1 MVCGAG
7 KNIWTPPRNS
17 GRIPSTRFSV
27 SIENEQADKRRYSQ
41 TCLAKPNSQARTG
54 ARKLSPVQLTINRI
68 GNLTQLICTLLYVMT
83 THTCIRILY
92 CRVYPQLPPVIG
104 APWGLKK
111 NLNAFV
117 AGTLRGYFLPVR
129 LRGYFLPVRLR
140 GYFLPVRYGSVGVQL
155 TRLRA
160 LYQGTL
166 TSGCVWKNLNTSY
179 LYNAAILASF
189 FLFACLKAC
198 FRLSLSTRN
207 KKKRTITSKKHAYRP
222 ETSYV
227 LYYSLNHICCAASLK
242 PVSFQA
248 HSQHHKGSIY
258 HCCGCLGDMW
268 RARVLFWGAPLQDAD
283 QLRVFLSTGNNG
295 DFSDHNGQ
303 L

>member
-17 GRIPSTRFSV
+17 GRIPSTRFRMSRLTR
-27 SIENEQADKRRYSQ
+27 DG
-41 TCLAKPNSQARTG
+41 TAKPVSRNQILRREQG
-54 ARKLSPVQLTINRI
+54 QGNFSPVQLTINRI
-68 GNLTQLICTLLYVMT
+68 GHLTQLICTLLYVMT

-129 LRGYFLPVRLR
+129 
-140 GYFLPVRYGSVGVQL
+140 YGSMGVQL

-179 LYNAAILASF
+179 LYDAAILASF
-189 FLFACLKAC
+189 FF
-198 FRLSLSTRN
+198 
-207 KKKRTITSKKHAYRP
+207 I
-222 ETSYV
+222 
-227 LYYSLNHICCAASLK
+227 
-242 PVSFQA
+242 
-248 HSQHHKGSIY
+248 
-258 HCCGCLGDMW
+258 
-268 RARVLFWGAPLQDAD
+268 
-283 QLRVFLSTGNNG
+283 RVFKGVLSSEFV
-295 DFSDHNGQ
+295 D
-303 L
+303 

>member
-41 TCLAKPNSQARTG
+41 TCLTKPNSQARTG
-54 ARKLSPVQLTINRI
+54 ARKFSPVQLTINRI

-111 NLNAFV
+111 NLNALV
-117 AGTLRGYFLPVR
+117 AGPR
-129 LRGYFLPVRLR
+129 
-140 GYFLPVRYGSVGVQL
+140 RYGSVGVQL

-166 TSGCVWKNLNTSY
+166 TSGCVRKNLNTSY

-189 FLFACLKAC
+189 FFIRVFKGVLSSEFVDKEQKKTNDNQQKT
-198 FRLSLSTRN
+198 RLSARN
-207 KKKRTITSKKHAYRP
+207 LLRT
-222 ETSYV
+222 
-227 LYYSLNHICCAASLK
+227 L
-242 PVSFQA
+242 
-248 HSQHHKGSIY
+248 
-258 HCCGCLGDMW
+258 
-268 RARVLFWGAPLQDAD
+268 LQP
-283 QLRVFLSTGNNG
+283 
-295 DFSDHNGQ
+295 
-303 L
+303 

>member
-1 MVCGAG
+1 MFWNTTYDDIVLYKSGVKNKKQFHKQYTAVDYSSSTNILILVYFVHPIIWTFSLYINSGCGKREEHNNIWSMVMQGQHPLLELPWGLLALCQRTLGSERHRYAIAWPDKLGTDPMVCGAG

-54 ARKLSPVQLTINRI
+54 ARKFSPVQLTINRI

-129 LRGYFLPVRLR
+129 
-140 GYFLPVRYGSVGVQL
+140 YGSVGVQL

-189 FLFACLKAC
+189 FF
-198 FRLSLSTRN
+198 
-207 KKKRTITSKKHAYRP
+207 I
-222 ETSYV
+222 
-227 LYYSLNHICCAASLK
+227 
-242 PVSFQA
+242 
-248 HSQHHKGSIY
+248 
-258 HCCGCLGDMW
+258 
-268 RARVLFWGAPLQDAD
+268 
-283 QLRVFLSTGNNG
+283 RVFEGVLSSEFV
-295 DFSDHNGQ
+295 D
-303 L
+303 

>member
-54 ARKLSPVQLTINRI
+54 ARKFSPVQLTINRI

-129 LRGYFLPVRLR
+129 
-140 GYFLPVRYGSVGVQL
+140 YGSVGVQL

-179 LYNAAILASF
+179 LYNAAIRASF
-189 FLFACLKAC
+189 FF
-198 FRLSLSTRN
+198 
-207 KKKRTITSKKHAYRP
+207 I
-222 ETSYV
+222 
-227 LYYSLNHICCAASLK
+227 
-242 PVSFQA
+242 
-248 HSQHHKGSIY
+248 
-258 HCCGCLGDMW
+258 
-268 RARVLFWGAPLQDAD
+268 
-283 QLRVFLSTGNNG
+283 RVFKGVLSPEFV
-295 DFSDHNGQ
+295 D
-303 L
+303 

>member
-7 KNIWTPPRNS
+7 KNTWTPPRNS

-54 ARKLSPVQLTINRI
+54 ARKFSPVQLTINRI

-129 LRGYFLPVRLR
+129 
-140 GYFLPVRYGSVGVQL
+140 YGSVGVQL

-207 KKKRTITSKKHAYRP
+207 KNERQPAKNTPIGQKPPTYFTTALKSLVHKIRLHGRRGKGMAESFSREKLRHAP
-222 ETSYV
+222 QKE
-227 LYYSLNHICCAASLK
+227 
-242 PVSFQA
+242 
-248 HSQHHKGSIY
+248 G
-258 HCCGCLGDMW
+258 G
-268 RARVLFWGAPLQDAD
+268 
-283 QLRVFLSTGNNG
+283 
-295 DFSDHNGQ
+295 
-303 L
+303 

>member
-27 SIENEQADKRRYSQ
+27 IYRENEEADKRRYSQ
-41 TCLAKPNSQARTG
+41 TCLAKPNSQARTR
-54 ARKLSPVQLTINRI
+54 ARKFSPVQLTINRI

-129 LRGYFLPVRLR
+129 
-140 GYFLPVRYGSVGVQL
+140 YGSVGVQL

-160 LYQGTL
+160 
-166 TSGCVWKNLNTSY
+166 
-179 LYNAAILASF
+179 
-189 FLFACLKAC
+189 

-207 KKKRTITSKKHAYRP
+207 KKKRMITSKKHAYRP

-227 LYYSLNHICCAASLK
+227 LYYSLK
-242 PVSFQA
+242 
-248 HSQHHKGSIY
+248 
-258 HCCGCLGDMW
+258 
-268 RARVLFWGAPLQDAD
+268 
-283 QLRVFLSTGNNG
+283 
-295 DFSDHNGQ
+295 FSRQKDSAIPFPRRP
-303 L
+303 

>member
-1 MVCGAG
+1 M
-7 KNIWTPPRNS
+7 
-17 GRIPSTRFSV
+17 GR
-27 SIENEQADKRRYSQ
+27 KH
-41 TCLAKPNSQARTG
+41 
-54 ARKLSPVQLTINRI
+54 
-68 GNLTQLICTLLYVMT
+68 TQ
-83 THTCIRILY
+83 HTCSRHGKKNQVHFLPIDAGANGGKEIFPCSADHKQDWQPYAVDLY
-92 CRVYPQLPPVIG
+92 SAVCHDHTYMYTYIVLSRVYPQLPPVIG

-117 AGTLRGYFLPVR
+117 AGT
-129 LRGYFLPVRLR
+129 LR

-207 KKKRTITSKKHAYRP
+207 KKKRTITSKKHVYRP
-222 ETSYV
+222 ETSYYV
-227 LYYSLNHICCAASLK
+227 LNYSLKRRGILESVNHNIGAAS
-242 PVSFQA
+242 A
-248 HSQHHKGSIY
+248 
-258 HCCGCLGDMW
+258 
-268 RARVLFWGAPLQDAD
+268 
-283 QLRVFLSTGNNG
+283 
-295 DFSDHNGQ
+295 
-303 L
+303 

>member
-1 MVCGAG
+1 MQLVRTAQPKHKINLLSLSTEAGGPDVGHLVCSINSMQFVRTAQFKHKHLLALYSHSPRRTGGPQAPASGAL
-7 KNIWTPPRNS
+7 
-17 GRIPSTRFSV
+17 V
-27 SIENEQADKRRYSQ
+27 YIENEEADKRRYSQ

-54 ARKLSPVQLTINRI
+54 ARKFSPVQLTINRI

-129 LRGYFLPVRLR
+129 
-140 GYFLPVRYGSVGVQL
+140 YGSVGVQL

-189 FLFACLKAC
+189 FF
-198 FRLSLSTRN
+198 
-207 KKKRTITSKKHAYRP
+207 I
-222 ETSYV
+222 
-227 LYYSLNHICCAASLK
+227 
-242 PVSFQA
+242 
-248 HSQHHKGSIY
+248 
-258 HCCGCLGDMW
+258 
-268 RARVLFWGAPLQDAD
+268 
-283 QLRVFLSTGNNG
+283 RVFKGVLSSEFV
-295 DFSDHNGQ
+295 D
-303 L
+303 

>member
-54 ARKLSPVQLTINRI
+54 ARKFSPVQLTINRI

-92 CRVYPQLPPVIG
+92 CRVNPQLPPVIG

-129 LRGYFLPVRLR
+129 
-140 GYFLPVRYGSVGVQL
+140 YGSVGLQL

-207 KKKRTITSKKHAYRP
+207 KKKRMITSKKHAYRP

-227 LYYSLNHICCAASLK
+227 LYYSLNCYSRISHKHGRHGKLG
-242 PVSFQA
+242 
-248 HSQHHKGSIY
+248 SQLNLLHLVKFNHYG
-258 HCCGCLGDMW
+258 
-268 RARVLFWGAPLQDAD
+268 
-283 QLRVFLSTGNNG
+283 
-295 DFSDHNGQ
+295 
-303 L
+303 

>member
-1 MVCGAG
+1 MA
-7 KNIWTPPRNS
+7 PPPPQCSYCSRHRLS
-17 GRIPSTRFSV
+17 GRRSYLHPQFTAQLVGACSYWHLGTEHVFLRPCAYYYYFLRLKFLTTKFLTGDAV
-27 SIENEQADKRRYSQ
+27 CSIENEQADKRRYSQ

-54 ARKLSPVQLTINRI
+54 ARKFSPVQLTINRI

-129 LRGYFLPVRLR
+129 
-140 GYFLPVRYGSVGVQL
+140 YGSVGVQL

-189 FLFACLKAC
+189 FF
-198 FRLSLSTRN
+198 
-207 KKKRTITSKKHAYRP
+207 I
-222 ETSYV
+222 
-227 LYYSLNHICCAASLK
+227 
-242 PVSFQA
+242 
-248 HSQHHKGSIY
+248 
-258 HCCGCLGDMW
+258 
-268 RARVLFWGAPLQDAD
+268 
-283 QLRVFLSTGNNG
+283 RVFKGVLSSEFV
-295 DFSDHNGQ
+295 D
-303 L
+303 

>member
-27 SIENEQADKRRYSQ
+27 TYRENEQADKRRYSQ

-54 ARKLSPVQLTINRI
+54 ARKFSPVQLTINRI

-129 LRGYFLPVRLR
+129 
-140 GYFLPVRYGSVGVQL
+140 YGSVGVQL

-189 FLFACLKAC
+189 FF
-198 FRLSLSTRN
+198 
-207 KKKRTITSKKHAYRP
+207 I
-222 ETSYV
+222 
-227 LYYSLNHICCAASLK
+227 
-242 PVSFQA
+242 
-248 HSQHHKGSIY
+248 
-258 HCCGCLGDMW
+258 
-268 RARVLFWGAPLQDAD
+268 
-283 QLRVFLSTGNNG
+283 RVFKGVLSSEFV
-295 DFSDHNGQ
+295 D
-303 L
+303 

>member
-1 MVCGAG
+1 MFCVPIFTCVFTCVC
-7 KNIWTPPRNS
+7 
-17 GRIPSTRFSV
+17 F
-27 SIENEQADKRRYSQ
+27 
-41 TCLAKPNSQARTG
+41 
-54 ARKLSPVQLTINRI
+54 LSPTKLNPKHTPSREARHITVGRVHPLQLTINRI
-68 GNLTQLICTLLYVMT
+68 GNLTQLICTLLYAMT

-117 AGTLRGYFLPVR
+117 AGT
-129 LRGYFLPVRLR
+129 LR

-189 FLFACLKAC
+189 FF
-198 FRLSLSTRN
+198 
-207 KKKRTITSKKHAYRP
+207 I
-222 ETSYV
+222 
-227 LYYSLNHICCAASLK
+227 
-242 PVSFQA
+242 
-248 HSQHHKGSIY
+248 
-258 HCCGCLGDMW
+258 
-268 RARVLFWGAPLQDAD
+268 
-283 QLRVFLSTGNNG
+283 RVFKGVLSSEFV
-295 DFSDHNGQ
+295 D
-303 L
+303 

>member
-27 SIENEQADKRRYSQ
+27 SRENEQADKRRYSQ

-54 ARKLSPVQLTINRI
+54 ARKFSPVQLTINRI

-117 AGTLRGYFLPVR
+117 AGTLRGYFLPVH
-129 LRGYFLPVRLR
+129 
-140 GYFLPVRYGSVGVQL
+140 YGSVGVQL

-207 KKKRTITSKKHAYRP
+207 KKKRTIRAVLMGTKSCTKILILP
-222 ETSYV
+222 EIFPTRFRFTFY
-227 LYYSLNHICCAASLK
+227 
-242 PVSFQA
+242 
-248 HSQHHKGSIY
+248 G
-258 HCCGCLGDMW
+258 
-268 RARVLFWGAPLQDAD
+268 
-283 QLRVFLSTGNNG
+283 
-295 DFSDHNGQ
+295 
-303 L
+303 

>member
-1 MVCGAG
+1 MNAIGTQLRDP
-7 KNIWTPPRNS
+7 INS
-17 GRIPSTRFSV
+17 GLTQWCVVLVKIYGRRPGIREEYQAPDSAL
-27 SIENEQADKRRYSQ
+27 ENEQADKRRYSQ

-54 ARKLSPVQLTINRI
+54 ARKFSPVQLTINRI

-92 CRVYPQLPPVIG
+92 CRVYPQLPPVIE

-117 AGTLRGYFLPVR
+117 AGT
-129 LRGYFLPVRLR
+129 LR

-189 FLFACLKAC
+189 FF
-198 FRLSLSTRN
+198 
-207 KKKRTITSKKHAYRP
+207 I
-222 ETSYV
+222 
-227 LYYSLNHICCAASLK
+227 
-242 PVSFQA
+242 
-248 HSQHHKGSIY
+248 
-258 HCCGCLGDMW
+258 
-268 RARVLFWGAPLQDAD
+268 
-283 QLRVFLSTGNNG
+283 RVFKGVLSSEFV
-295 DFSDHNGQ
+295 D
-303 L
+303 

>member
-27 SIENEQADKRRYSQ
+27 IYRENEQADKRRYSQ

-54 ARKLSPVQLTINRI
+54 ARKFSPVQLTINRI

-129 LRGYFLPVRLR
+129 
-140 GYFLPVRYGSVGVQL
+140 YGSVGVQL

-166 TSGCVWKNLNTSY
+166 TSGCV
-179 LYNAAILASF
+179 
-189 FLFACLKAC
+189 
-198 FRLSLSTRN
+198 
-207 KKKRTITSKKHAYRP
+207 
-222 ETSYV
+222 
-227 LYYSLNHICCAASLK
+227 
-242 PVSFQA
+242 
-248 HSQHHKGSIY
+248 
-258 HCCGCLGDMW
+258 
-268 RARVLFWGAPLQDAD
+268 
-283 QLRVFLSTGNNG
+283 
-295 DFSDHNGQ
+295 
-303 L
+303 

>member
-27 SIENEQADKRRYSQ
+27 IYRENEQADKRRYSQ

-54 ARKLSPVQLTINRI
+54 ARKFSPVQLTINRI

-129 LRGYFLPVRLR
+129 
-140 GYFLPVRYGSVGVQL
+140 YGSVGVQL

-198 FRLSLSTRN
+198 VRLSLSTRN

-227 LYYSLNHICCAASLK
+227 LYYSLKERLGAVKLAVDGRKRPNIVLSRIEIPQKKQRSSTFPFPVCRSASSLFTYEISNGESNDLDQCLVRPCLNVEIESICS
-242 PVSFQA
+242 
-248 HSQHHKGSIY
+248 
-258 HCCGCLGDMW
+258 
-268 RARVLFWGAPLQDAD
+268 
-283 QLRVFLSTGNNG
+283 
-295 DFSDHNGQ
+295 
-303 L
+303 

>member
-7 KNIWTPPRNS
+7 KNTWTPPRNS

-27 SIENEQADKRRYSQ
+27 SILENEQADKRRYSQ

-54 ARKLSPVQLTINRI
+54 ARKFSPVQLTINRI

-83 THTCIRILY
+83 THTFIRILY

-117 AGTLRGYFLPVR
+117 AGT
-129 LRGYFLPVRLR
+129 LR

-227 LYYSLNHICCAASLK
+227 LYYSLKVFGTFFRNLPYNNAYLCCANPHVPQVQGAFHRGLPTLCK
-242 PVSFQA
+242 
-248 HSQHHKGSIY
+248 KG
-258 HCCGCLGDMW
+258 
-268 RARVLFWGAPLQDAD
+268 D
-283 QLRVFLSTGNNG
+283 QLACVWGTYVNSEVFSSLEVRFHTIT
-295 DFSDHNGQ
+295 
-303 L
+303 

>member
-7 KNIWTPPRNS
+7 KNTWTPPRNS

-27 SIENEQADKRRYSQ
+27 SILENEQADKRRYSQ

-54 ARKLSPVQLTINRI
+54 ARKFSPVQLTINRI

-83 THTCIRILY
+83 THTFIRILY

-117 AGTLRGYFLPVR
+117 AGT
-129 LRGYFLPVRLR
+129 LR

-189 FLFACLKAC
+189 
-198 FRLSLSTRN
+198 
-207 KKKRTITSKKHAYRP
+207 
-222 ETSYV
+222 
-227 LYYSLNHICCAASLK
+227 
-242 PVSFQA
+242 SF
-248 HSQHHKGSIY
+248 I
-258 HCCGCLGDMW
+258 
-268 RARVLFWGAPLQDAD
+268 
-283 QLRVFLSTGNNG
+283 RVFKGVLSSEFV
-295 DFSDHNGQ
+295 D
-303 L
+303 